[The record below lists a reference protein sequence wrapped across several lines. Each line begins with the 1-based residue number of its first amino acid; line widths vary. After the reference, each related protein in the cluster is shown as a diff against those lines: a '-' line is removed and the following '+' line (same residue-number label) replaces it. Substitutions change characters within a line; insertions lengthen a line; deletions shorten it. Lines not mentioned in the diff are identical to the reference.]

1 MTHPFIP
8 QLDAFGGIEL
18 HFAELNDFENN
29 CYVVV
34 DTATGAT
41 LIVDA
46 ADAAPY
52 VLDLVEVAR
61 ERAAEAGRPEPQ
73 PVGILT
79 THSHPD
85 HWQALAD
92 VRDALGVPT
101 IAGADD
107 ADDIPVPTDR
117 RVVDGDT
124 IELGSTTLEL
134 IGLRGHTPGSIAVVI
149 RQPDEAARILTGDSL
164 FPGGI
169 GNTWDDQERY
179 EQLLT
184 DCVERIFRR
193 FPDETVFYPGHGL
206 PSKIGKERGF
216 LNRWRLFGGM
226 DAVNPATDKY
236 QLP

>member
-8 QLDAFGGIEL
+8 KLDAFGGIEL
-18 HFAELNDFENN
+18 HHAELNDYENN

-41 LIVDA
+41 LVVDA

-52 VLDLVEVAR
+52 VLGLIDEAR
-61 ERAAEAGRPEPQ
+61 KSAAAAGRPEPR
-73 PVGILT
+73 PIGILT

-92 VRDALGVPT
+92 VRNALDVPT
-101 IAGADD
+101 YAGVDD
-107 ADDIPVPTDR
+107 ADDIPVPTDH
-117 RVVDGDT
+117 RVADGDT
-124 IELGSTTLEL
+124 IEFGATTLEL
-134 IGLRGHTPGSIAVVI
+134 IGLRGHTPGSIAVAI
-149 RQPDEAARILTGDSL
+149 RQDGEPTRLLTGDSL

-169 GNTWDDQERY
+169 GNTWDDAARY

-193 FPDETVFYPGHGL
+193 FPDDTVFYPGHGL
-206 PSKIGKERGF
+206 PSTLGKERGF
-216 LNRWRLFGGM
+216 LNRWRLLGGLE
-226 DAVNPATDKY
+226 AANPALDRY
-236 QLP
+236 QG